1 MKKQLETIVEDI
13 YKKLSYLSEGKE
25 LNISEED
32 YENFGEAMKNALKH
46 WATPYDKKQ
55 TIRMSNMGRPNR
67 RLWYDIHRE
76 EDANNAIS
84 PSTYIKF
91 LYGHLLEEVV
101 LFLAR
106 LSGHEVTDEQKE
118 VEVDGIVG
126 HMDCKIDGEVVD
138 IKTASGYGFKKFR
151 DGTLGEDDTFGYLAQ
166 LAGYEQAEGTTNG
179 GFLALNKETGE
190 LALFQPDDL
199 DKPNIP
205 YRINEIKKTLKE
217 ESPPERCYAPVPEG
231 KAGNMKLPRECFYC
245 PHKIECYKDSNDGLG
260 LRAFK
265 YAKGTAYF
273 TTVVTEPKVEEILL

>member
-1 MKKQLETIVEDI
+1 
-13 YKKLSYLSEGKE
+13 
-25 LNISEED
+25 
-32 YENFGEAMKNALKH
+32 
-46 WATPYDKKQ
+46 
-55 TIRMSNMGRPNR
+55 
-67 RLWYDIHRE
+67 
-76 EDANNAIS
+76 
-84 PSTYIKF
+84 
-91 LYGHLLEEVV
+91 
-101 LFLAR
+101 
-106 LSGHEVTDEQKE
+106 
-118 VEVDGIVG
+118 
-126 HMDCKIDGEVVD
+126 MDCKIDGEVVD

-166 LAGYEQAEGTTNG
+166 LAGYEQAEGTNNG

-217 ESPPERCYAPVPEG
+217 DNPPERCYDPVPEG

-245 PHKIECYKDSNDGLG
+245 PHKIECYKDSNDGIG

-265 YAKGTAYF
+265 YAKGTAYL